1 VARHRFDQSRPALQ
15 TPAPDD
21 RQFRR
26 SFEDEV
32 AIDFPS
38 AQSALECVKRDLVD
52 VDTTETVSAQIVL
65 DRSQAETGALVP
77 LALSVRHTCGACGG
91 RGEVW
96 GEPCGDCVG
105 EGHALSALHVEVRV
119 PPGTAHGDSVRFVVM
134 PRRGPR
140 TRVDVRLAVA

>member
-1 VARHRFDQSRPALQ
+1 VVHTL
-15 TPAPDD
+15 TPDD

-38 AQSALECVKRDLVD
+38 VRAAVECLCRDLGERDSTPD
-52 VDTTETVSAQIVL
+52 VCTEVQL
-65 DRSQAETGALVP
+65 DRAQAVSGAVVP
-77 LALSVRHTCGACGG
+77 VSVMVRHTCRGCGG

-96 GEPCGDCVG
+96 NDACPDCNGVG
-105 EGHALSALHVEVRV
+105 HDVRALLIDVRV
-119 PPGTAHGDSVRFVVM
+119 PPGSVHGDSVRLAVT

-140 TRVDVRLAVA
+140 FRVDVRLVVAGG